1 VRLHADAQEP
11 SMSIVEARHA
21 STIFGTDENRHVAF
35 EDTLFEVEA
44 ARLFASSPVPADQS
58 ISVASE
64 GTKLNDHCSYQGG

>member
-1 VRLHADAQEP
+1 
-11 SMSIVEARHA
+11 
-21 STIFGTDENRHVAF
+21 VAF